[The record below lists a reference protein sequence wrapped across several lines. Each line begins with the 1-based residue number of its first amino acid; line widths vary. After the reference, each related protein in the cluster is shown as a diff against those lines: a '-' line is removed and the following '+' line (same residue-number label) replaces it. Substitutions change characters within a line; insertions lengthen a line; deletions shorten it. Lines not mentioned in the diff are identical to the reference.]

1 MEDVL
6 DLYAEPPQ
14 PEQPVVCFDERPC
27 QLLADIFEPLPC
39 KVGQRK
45 RFDYEY
51 ERNGMCNSFL
61 MFAPHSAWRNVKV
74 TARRTKRDFAQCM
87 RELVDIHF
95 PNAHKIRVVL
105 DNLNTHSLACLYEVF
120 SQPEARRIVKKLEF
134 HFTPKHASWLNM
146 AEIEFSVMVSQCLK
160 RRIPDMPTLQ
170 HELDAWQQARNHA
183 NATIQW
189 QFDIQQARTKLG
201 KLYPQLHAW

>member
-1 MEDVL
+1 
-6 DLYAEPPQ
+6 
-14 PEQPVVCFDERPC
+14 
-27 QLLADIFEPLPC
+27 
-39 KVGQRK
+39 
-45 RFDYEY
+45 
-51 ERNGMCNSFL
+51 FL
-61 MFAPHSAWRNVKV
+61 KFAPHAAWRHVKV

-87 RELVDIHF
+87 RELVDVHF

-105 DNLNTHSLACLYEVF
+105 DNLNTHSLACLYEAF
-120 SQPEARRIVKKLEF
+120 SPPQARRLVKKLEF

-160 RRIPDMPTLQ
+160 RRIPDMLTLQ
-170 HELDAWQQARNHA
+170 HQLDAWQPARNHV

-201 KLYPQLHAW
+201 KLYPQLHVWSG